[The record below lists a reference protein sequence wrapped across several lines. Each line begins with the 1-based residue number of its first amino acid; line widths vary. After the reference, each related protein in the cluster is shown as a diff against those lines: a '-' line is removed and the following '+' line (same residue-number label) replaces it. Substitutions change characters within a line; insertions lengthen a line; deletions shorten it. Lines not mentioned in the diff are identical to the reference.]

1 MTTTVVV
8 VQSPFRLH
16 PLQMRFAI
24 FDSPALIRG
33 RCQVAFGFDPS
44 LVGSDDHCG
53 CIVGIAFLAWS
64 FANAVYHFRFAG
76 THSWEVSGSIW
87 FSIPW

>member
-1 MTTTVVV
+1 VAFSFPSLLCGWSVQMTTTVVV

-53 CIVGIAFLAWS
+53 CIVGIAFLA
-64 FANAVYHFRFAG
+64 
-76 THSWEVSGSIW
+76 
-87 FSIPW
+87 